1 MEYSLPI
8 VLYGNILIPR
18 LHHLFVKVEAEV
30 EHLPFLNGG
39 GGGVCRC
46 TFPVLFYGIC
56 KLLHSDSHH
65 LSHFHVFSH
74 GGVGMMYF

>member
-39 GGGVCRC
+39 EGCANARFLFFFMGFVNSCIQTHTTCHTFMFSLMGG
-46 TFPVLFYGIC
+46 
-56 KLLHSDSHH
+56 
-65 LSHFHVFSH
+65 
-74 GGVGMMYF
+74 